1 MPSNSLISPSRYP
14 DSFWELALKYHE
26 WEIIVVVGPL
36 PTDSGTIKLID
47 IGGQLLLVSF
57 GNKILVLKTHLF
69 SFTYYLAPS
78 GENIENIV
86 SHNGHTYSSFI
97 SIFNIAPC
105 YNSISNS
112 RVNI

>member
-47 IGGQLLLVSF
+47 IGG
-57 GNKILVLKTHLF
+57 
-69 SFTYYLAPS
+69 
-78 GENIENIV
+78 
-86 SHNGHTYSSFI
+86 
-97 SIFNIAPC
+97 
-105 YNSISNS
+105 
-112 RVNI
+112 

>member
-14 DSFWELALKYHE
+14 DSFWELALKYYE

-57 GNKILVLKTHLF
+57 GSKILKTHLF